1 MAEMSG
7 TSTNK
12 HGFRGWVN
20 AALAVAVLTIGTQD
34 ASADLAK
41 GLDGLSQGQY
51 SLAKRALKD
60 TKGADADKAKLALS
74 KLEQEVGN
82 YKGAIDIAKG
92 LLKSRDQEVSL
103 RAHAQLAE
111 LWRQTGR
118 YRQAKDLLEPLYKKN
133 PKHLLTRHAL
143 GLAYVNLGMTKEADV
158 LWNLF
163 FDEYADGSLDL
174 TNAEVQYF
182 VAEAA
187 SHLGSVTDASSSYE
201 EAIAIQADFHRANFD
216 WGHLF
221 LSKYNEGEAE
231 KSFAD
236 ILKINPKHP
245 GALAGLAAIEVN
257 TGYDAEASQE
267 FIKQALKVNPN
278 HIGAL
283 MVRASLE
290 TDRGEWEK
298 AKATA
303 RRALEVNPESFDARA
318 VLATIAWLHD
328 DVKEYEAQKKRVF
341 DINPKYSKF
350 FHIMM
355 HSTDRE
361 HRYEGAIK
369 LGEEAVKRN
378 PKDYEAMQ
386 LLGSGYLRLSRE
398 DEGIAWLRKAFR
410 GDQFN
415 ARTLNVLDLF
425 EKIIPRDY
433 VMTKSKNFNIR
444 YHKEERKVLERYIT
458 PTMEKAYADMVKR
471 YGFTPTQPLT
481 LELYKEAEHY
491 AVRTVGLPGLGA
503 LGVCF
508 GHVVTAMAPSVGNLN
523 WGMIMWHEL
532 SHVFAIQLSD
542 YRVPRWYTE
551 GLSEYETI
559 RARPEWRRENDADLW
574 AALQD
579 GTLPSV
585 SELNLAFMTPSMQ
598 AVVVAYHL
606 SSVTIE
612 YIVAEYGFPA
622 VVEGLKLFA
631 KGLETPAVIEKITGR
646 PVAQFD
652 KEFRAHLRRRLAPY
666 KGSLFLPVKGLDD
679 LKALEAAAKK
689 SPKSSDAQARLT
701 LGYFYAGKA
710 PEATKASEA
719 TLALDANN
727 HIALF
732 VAAELALHAK
742 DADRAKK
749 LFSQLVNSGGDGYD
763 VRLRLS
769 MLAMREKD
777 KKAFVGHLQTAK
789 TLDPEKSHPYEA
801 LAEFYNQEGKLEES
815 MRELESYVM
824 IEQMSLGPLLKLMEY
839 YTKAKRWSRV
849 IHFGELALNLDP
861 AQGKVQLG
869 LGKALTEVK
878 RFDEALYAFD
888 TALLIRPRL
897 RRPALAHLGRAKA
910 LIGKGDKREAK
921 KALRDVLDIEPENAE
936 GIELSATLK

>member
-1 MAEMSG
+1 MSA
-7 TSTNK
+7 SL
-12 HGFRGWVN
+12 
-20 AALAVAVLTIGTQD
+20 AAAVLTIGAPD

-41 GLDGLSQGQY
+41 GLDGLTQGQY
-51 SLAKRALKD
+51 ALAKRALAD
-60 TKGADADKAKLALS
+60 TKGADADQAKLALAR
-74 KLEQEVGN
+74 LEQEVGN
-82 YKGAIDIAKG
+82 YKGAITIAKA
-92 LLKSRDQEVSL
+92 LLKSKDQDVSL

-111 LWRQTGR
+111 LYRQTGK
-118 YRQAKDLLEPLYKKN
+118 YRQAKDLLEPLNKKH
-133 PKHLLTRHAL
+133 PKHYPTRHAL
-143 GLAYVNLGMTKEADV
+143 GLAYLDLGMVTEADA

-163 FDEYADGSLDL
+163 FDDYADGTLDL
-174 TNAEVQYF
+174 TDAETQYF

-187 SHLGSVTDASSSYE
+187 KFLGSIEDSNAAYE
-201 EAIAIQADFHRANFD
+201 EAVAIQGEFHRANLD
-216 WGHLF
+216 WGHMSLD
-221 LSKYNEGEAE
+221 KYHEPYAE
-231 KSFAD
+231 QSFSD
-236 ILKINPKHP
+236 ILKVNPKHAD
-245 GALAGLAAIEVN
+245 ALAGMAAIKVN
-257 TGYDAEASQE
+257 TGYDAEASQDL
-267 FIKQALKVNPN
+267 IGKALAVNPN

-290 TDRGEWEK
+290 TDRGEWAK

-303 RRALEVNPESFDARA
+303 KQALKVNPESFDARA

-328 DVKEYEAQKKRVF
+328 DFKEYEAQKKRVF
-341 DINPKYSKF
+341 DINPKYSQF

-361 HRYEGAIK
+361 HRYEGAVK
-369 LGEEAVKRN
+369 LGEEAVRRN
-378 PKDYEAMQ
+378 PRDFEAMQ

-398 DEGIAWLRKAFR
+398 KEGVAWLLKAYN
-410 GDQFN
+410 GDQYN
-415 ARTLNVLDLF
+415 ARTVNVLDLF
-425 EKIIPRDY
+425 EKVIPRDY

-444 YHKEERKVLERYIT
+444 YHKEERSVLERYVT
-458 PTMEKAYADMVKR
+458 PTMEEAYADMVKR
-471 YGFTPTQPLT
+471 YGFTPKQPLT
-481 LELYKEAEHY
+481 LELYKESEHY

-523 WGMIMWHEL
+523 WGMVMWHEL

-622 VVEGLKLFA
+622 VVKGLKLFA
-631 KGLETPAVIEKITGR
+631 KGQETPEVIENITGR

-666 KGSLFLPVKGLDD
+666 KGGLFLPVEGMDD
-679 LKALEAAAKK
+679 VKALAAAATKA
-689 SPKSSDAQARLT
+689 PKSAEAQARLT
-701 LGYFYAGKA
+701 LGYFYLGKA

-719 TLALDANN
+719 TLALDPNN
-727 HIALF
+727 HIALY

-742 DADRAKK
+742 DAEKATA
-749 LFSQLVNSGGDGYD
+749 LFRQLVTHGGDSYD

-769 MLAMREKD
+769 MLAMKAKD
-777 KKAFVGHLQTAK
+777 KKAFEGHLQTAK
-789 TLDPEKSHPYEA
+789 TLDPEKSHPYET
-801 LAEFYNQEGKLEES
+801 LAEFYEQEGKTDEA
-815 MRELESYVM
+815 MRELETYVM
-824 IEQMSLGPLLKLMEY
+824 IEQMSLGPLLKLMEHHA
-839 YTKAKRWSRV
+839 KAKRWSRV
-849 IHFGELALNLDP
+849 VHFGELALNLDP

-878 RFDEALYAFD
+878 RFDEALYAYD

-910 LIGKGDKREAK
+910 LLGKGDKREAK

-936 GIELSATLK
+936 GIKLSAGLK

>member
-1 MAEMSG
+1 MADQSG
-7 TSTNK
+7 TSTK
-12 HGFRGWVN
+12 KRGLRRWMS
-20 AALAVAVLTIGTQD
+20 AALAAAVLTVGAQNAT
-34 ASADLAK
+34 ADLAK

-51 SLAKRALKD
+51 ALAKRALKD

-74 KLEQEVGN
+74 RLEQEVGN
-82 YKGAIDIAKG
+82 YKEAIAIAKG
-92 LLKSRDQEVSL
+92 ILKSKDSEVSL
-103 RAHAQLAE
+103 GAHAQLAE
-111 LWRQTGR
+111 LLRQTGK
-118 YRQAKDLLEPLYKKN
+118 YRQAKDLLLPLNKKN
-133 PKHLLTRHAL
+133 PTHLATRHAL
-143 GLAYVNLGMTKEADV
+143 GLAYIDLGMTTEADS
-158 LWNLF
+158 LWNLV
-163 FDEYADGSLDL
+163 FDEFADGKLDL
-174 TNAEVQYF
+174 TKADVQF
-182 VAEAA
+182 FIAEAA
-187 SHLGSVTDASSSYE
+187 NHLGSVEDASASYE
-201 EAIAIQADFHRANFD
+201 EAVAIEADFHRANLD

-236 ILKINPKHP
+236 ILKVNPKHA
-245 GALAGLAAIEVN
+245 GALAGLAAIEIN
-257 TGYDAEASQE
+257 TGYDAEASRKL
-267 FIKQALKVNPN
+267 IKQALAVNPN

-290 TDRGEWEK
+290 TDRGEWDK

-303 RRALEVNPESFDARA
+303 RQALKINPESFDARA

-328 DVKEYEAQKKRVF
+328 DFKEYEAQKKRVF
-341 DINPKYSKF
+341 AINPKYSEF

-361 HRYEGAIK
+361 HRYEGAIA
-369 LGEEAVKRN
+369 LGEEAVRIN

-398 DEGIAWLRKAFR
+398 DEGLAWLRKAYR

-415 ARTLNVLDLF
+415 VRTLNVLDLF
-425 EKIIPRDY
+425 EKVIPRDY
-433 VMTKSKNFNIR
+433 VMTKSKTFNIR
-444 YHKEERKVLERYIT
+444 YHKEERSVLERYIT
-458 PTMEKAYADMVKR
+458 PTMEEAYADMVKR
-471 YGFTPTQPLT
+471 YGFTPKQPLT
-481 LELYKEAEHY
+481 LELYKNAEHY
-491 AVRTVGLPGLGA
+491 AVRTIGLRSLGA

-508 GHVVTAMAPSVGNLN
+508 GHVVTAMAPSSGNLN
-523 WGMIMWHEL
+523 WGMVMWHEL

-585 SELNLAFMTPSMQ
+585 AELNLAFMTPSMQ

-622 VVEGLKLFA
+622 VVQGLKLFA
-631 KGLETPAVIEKITGR
+631 KGQETPEVIEKVTGR

-666 KGSLFLPVKGLDD
+666 KDGLFLPVEGLDD
-679 LKALEAAAKK
+679 VKTLEAAVKK
-689 SPKSSDAQARLT
+689 TPTSAEAHARLT
-701 LGYFYAGKA
+701 LGHFYAGKA

-719 TLALDANN
+719 TLALDPKN
-727 HIALF
+727 HIALY

-742 DADRAKK
+742 DVAKAK
-749 LFSQLVNSGGDGYD
+749 ELFSKLATSGGDSYD

-769 MLAMREKD
+769 MLAMQEKD
-777 KKAFVGHLQTAK
+777 KEAFVGHLQTAK
-789 TLDPEKSHPYEA
+789 TLDPEKSHPYET
-801 LAEFYNQEGKLEES
+801 LADFYEKEGK
-815 MRELESYVM
+815 MDQAMQELETYVM
-824 IEQMSLGPLLKLMEY
+824 IEQMTLGPLLKLMEHHA
-839 YTKAKRWSRV
+839 KAKRWSRV

-869 LGKALTEVK
+869 LGKALTESK
-878 RFDEALYAFD
+878 RFDDALYAYD

-910 LIGKGDKREAK
+910 LIGKGAKREAK
-921 KALRDVLDIEPENAE
+921 KALQDVLDIEPENAE
-936 GIELSATLK
+936 GIELSAQLK